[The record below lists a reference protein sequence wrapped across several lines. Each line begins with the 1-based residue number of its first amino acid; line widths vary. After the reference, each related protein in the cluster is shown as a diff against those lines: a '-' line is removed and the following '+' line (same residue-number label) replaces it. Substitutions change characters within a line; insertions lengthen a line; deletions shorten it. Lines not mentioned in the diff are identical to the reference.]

1 MPDDI
6 SSQILKRSAIDEG
19 RELGNEG
26 DEPSIRIK
34 NWEQMETRES
44 GVKSLT
50 EETVEGR
57 EIPELRRE
65 FRRIS

>member
-1 MPDDI
+1 MAEAM

-26 DEPSIRIK
+26 DEPSSIRRK
-34 NWEQMETRES
+34 NWAQIETRES

-50 EETVEGR
+50 EEIFDGI
-57 EIPELRRE
+57 EIPE
-65 FRRIS
+65 F